1 MTRTLEKS
9 QALETYAING
19 SVIAPFEVGTP
30 TDKGTQIR
38 QHLKNTTSLSV
49 LILARNYL
57 SAQRYSKPVAMFP
70 TTSTPRRKP
79 IKPRTTSIDSDPAA
93 SRKWFQWFQMVRLSN

>member
-9 QALETYAING
+9 QALTTYVSNG
-19 SVIAPFEVGTP
+19 SVIVPFEVGAP
-30 TDKGTQIR
+30 VDRATQIR

-49 LILARNYL
+49 LIIARNYL
-57 SAQRYSKPVAMFP
+57 SAQGHSKPVAMVP

-79 IKPRTTSIDSDPAA
+79 IKPI
-93 SRKWFQWFQMVRLSN
+93 